1 MSTIAFTGKTWTLWA
16 TLGFIFREPD
26 RGSVTVV
33 QSSTS
38 LPGKTKNTL
47 SVDQNNF
54 FKFNAETL
62 I

>member
-38 LPGKTKNTL
+38 LAGICFFFFLIKHLCVTKQRFLT
-47 SVDQNNF
+47 
-54 FKFNAETL
+54 
-62 I
+62 